1 METQIAA
8 LVAKYFS
15 DGIKGKL
22 PPPVYGFVALL
33 ILALSVAMYSAFSGG
48 DVDVQTTDNAANTAI
63 NATVNQAEE
72 AESAVNAVLD
82 FSVSDHVESVEE
94 GITTEVNGKASD
106 DTPFLE

>member
-1 METQIAA
+1 METQIAT
-8 LVAKYFS
+8 LIAKYFS

-22 PPPVYGFVALL
+22 PPPVYGFAALL
-33 ILALSVAMYSAFSGG
+33 ILILSILMYSALSGG
-48 DVDVQTTDNAANTAI
+48 GVDVQTTDNAANTAI

-72 AESAVNAVLD
+72 AESAVNSVLD

-94 GITTEVNGKASD
+94 TVNTDINRRAGD